1 MKKTVY
7 VITRAYNNYDQ
18 HGDYL
23 VSVFLSYPT
32 VEQIKELF
40 PVTTKEFVKHLLQG
54 GGRIGTEDEWYYLTA
69 LVPGTE
75 YINQ

>member
-7 VITRAYNNYDQ
+7 VITRAHNDYDQ

-32 VEQIKELF
+32 EEQLLELF
-40 PVTTKEFVKHLLQG
+40 PNSTREFAEHVLQG
-54 GGRIGTEDEWYYLTA
+54 GGRVGTEDEWYYLTP
-69 LVPGTE
+69 LVAGTE
-75 YINQ
+75 YINK